1 MFAAT
6 RARDLTTYTT
16 YANCARTERT
26 ERSNGS
32 LRNLRLFLPSFPS
45 CVPFPESLLNLAAGG
60 EGRAASN
67 YHEHART
74 GETLNTVGWWRAT
87 VRAEAVYRVCSRR
100 ANNSFVVPATLS
112 RRLQH
117 GFCNRFQPILEIIV
131 DPPPRE
137 ISRGETPVIDAVLV
151 SPRPGNQT
159 ESSHSD
165 VSTRATTTALNRAR
179 LFTSF
184 ESSDFVRS

>member
-1 MFAAT
+1 M
-6 RARDLTTYTT
+6 RARRERRDLTVPSATFVFF
-16 YANCARTERT
+16 
-26 ERSNGS
+26 S
-32 LRNLRLFLPSFPS
+32 LRFPP

-74 GETLNTVGWWRAT
+74 GETLNTAGWWRAT

-117 GFCNRFQPILEIIV
+117 GFCDRFQPILEIVV

-165 VSTRATTTALNRAR
+165 VSTRATTTALNRTP